1 MSETDNIYRS
11 ILQAEM
17 KKAET
22 LLRMLYLMER
32 VHEYM
37 PEDRMSKE
45 DIEKE
50 IQDMTTII
58 SNIKVQLLNLDIKE
72 KIDNDPLPF

>member
-1 MSETDNIYRS
+1 MSETDNIYRN
-11 ILQAEM
+11 ILQAEI

-32 VHEYM
+32 VHEHM
-37 PEDRMSKE
+37 PEQKMSKE

-50 IQDMTTII
+50 IQDMTAII
-58 SNIKVQLLNLDIKE
+58 ADLKVQLLNLDVKE

>member
-1 MSETDNIYRS
+1 MSETDNIHRR
-11 ILQAEM
+11 ILQTEV

-37 PEDRMSKE
+37 PENRMSKE

-58 SNIKVQLLNLDIKE
+58 ADLKVQLLNIDIKE

>member
-1 MSETDNIYRS
+1 MSETDNIYKS

-32 VHEYM
+32 VHEHM

-50 IQDMTTII
+50 IQDMTAII
-58 SNIKVQLLNLDIKE
+58 ANLKVQLLNLDIKE

>member
-1 MSETDNIYRS
+1 MSETDNIYKS

-37 PEDRMSKE
+37 PEDGMSKE